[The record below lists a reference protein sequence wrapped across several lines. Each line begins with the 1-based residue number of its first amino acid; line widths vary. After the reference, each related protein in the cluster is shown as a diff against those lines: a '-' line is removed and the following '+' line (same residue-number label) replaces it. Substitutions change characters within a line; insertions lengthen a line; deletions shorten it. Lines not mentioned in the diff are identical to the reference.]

1 MKRIAIANQK
11 GGCGK
16 TTTAINLAAA
26 LAAAG
31 KKVLL
36 IDLDPQSH
44 ASFGL
49 GMTSQAADRSIYN
62 VLTDV
67 ADKKR
72 AIAEC
77 ISNAVL
83 NLDIVT
89 SNILLSTL
97 EQELKDKEDA
107 VSRLHQ
113 ALSSGKLNYDYVII
127 DCPPSLGF
135 LTFNALRASDTI
147 IVPLDMSAFSLMGVA
162 KLLGMLELIKLRIGH
177 APSVNALAT
186 LFDRRTKY
194 SQTMLDEIKS
204 FFKDQMLET
213 IIRMNVTLK
222 KAVAKGVS
230 VIQFDKES
238 NGAKDYIELSQEILR
253 AEGAEEFERAMAQTS
268 VAAADPGQE
277 QNENAIMIVS
287 REVRE
292 ESEPLPEHQMERPFR
307 KEVLFSINAP
317 NAREIYVV
325 GDFNDWKTD
334 DVARLAKFDDGKWA
348 KKLDLQPGRYKYK
361 FVVDGEWVVDSQNNE
376 REQNSFGTFDSIIK
390 L

>member
-26 LAAAG
+26 LVASG
-31 KKVLL
+31 KRVLL
-36 IDLDPQSH
+36 IDLDPQAH
-44 ASFGL
+44 ASFGF
-49 GMTSQAADRSIYN
+49 GMATQATDKSIYN

-72 AIAEC
+72 PLAEC
-77 ISNAVL
+77 IAPVAP
-83 NLDIVT
+83 NLDIIT

-113 ALSSGKLNYDYVII
+113 TLSANKLNYDYAVI

-135 LTFNALRASDTI
+135 LTFNALRASDQV

-162 KLLGMLELIKLRIGH
+162 KLLGMLELIKMRIGH
-177 APSVNALAT
+177 APKVSALAT

-222 KAVAKGVS
+222 KAAAKGVS
-230 VIQFDKES
+230 VIQFDKGS
-238 NGAKDYIELSQEILR
+238 NGAKDHMELSQEILR
-253 AEGAEEFERAMAQTS
+253 AEGAEEFERAMAQ
-268 VAAADPGQE
+268 AAASPKQD
-277 QNENAIMIVS
+277 ENAIILVS

-292 ESEPLPEHQMERPFR
+292 EPEKAAAEREAQEESAQR
-307 KEVLFSINAP
+307 EVLFSINAP
-317 NAREIYVV
+317 HAREIYLV
-325 GDFNDWKTD
+325 GDFNNWKTD
-334 DVARLAKFDDGKWA
+334 DVARLARSGDGRWG
-348 KKLDLQPGRYKYK
+348 KKLELSPGRYKYK

>member
-1 MKRIAIANQK
+1 MKKIAVANQK

-16 TTTAINLAAA
+16 TTSAINLSAA
-26 LAAAG
+26 LAASG

-49 GMTSQAADRSIYN
+49 GVMAQAADRSVYN
-62 VLTDV
+62 ILTDV
-67 ADKKR
+67 ADKKKN
-72 AIAEC
+72 INEC
-77 ISNAVL
+77 ISSVTV

-135 LTFNALRASDTI
+135 LTFNALRAADRI

-162 KLLGMLELIKLRIGH
+162 KLLGMLELIKLKIGH
-177 APSVNALAT
+177 APRVCALAT
-186 LFDRRTKY
+186 LFDKRTKY
-194 SQTMLDEIKS
+194 SQTMLDEIKG

-213 IIRMNVTLK
+213 VIRMNVTLK
-222 KAVAKGVS
+222 RAVASGVS
-230 VIQFDKES
+230 VIQFDPKS
-238 NGAKDYIELSQEILR
+238 NGAKDHMELAQEILR
-253 AEGAEEFERAMAQTS
+253 AEGAEEFERAMAQAIAET
-268 VAAADPGQE
+268 PKE
-277 QNENAIMIVS
+277 NEKAIIKVVS
-287 REVRE
+287 EKDVRIQAPNRREAI
-292 ESEPLPEHQMERPFR
+292 
-307 KEVLFSINAP
+307 FSINAP
-317 NAREIYVV
+317 AAKEIYVV
-325 GDFNDWKTD
+325 GDFNNWKLD
-334 DVARLAKFDDGKWA
+334 EVGRLARHDNGRWGKNLA
-348 KKLDLQPGRYKYK
+348 LPPGRYKYK

-376 REQNSFGTFDSIIK
+376 REQNSFGTFDSVIK